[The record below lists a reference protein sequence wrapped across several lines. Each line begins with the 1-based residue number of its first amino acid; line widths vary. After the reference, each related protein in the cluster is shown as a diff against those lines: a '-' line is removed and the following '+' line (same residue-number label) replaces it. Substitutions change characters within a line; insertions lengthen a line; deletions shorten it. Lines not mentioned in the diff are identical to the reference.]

1 MLKDGRGMR
10 FGAGEGQRTGQA
22 AIHLG
27 GRSWAGGSP
36 ETNPVL
42 EPAGTSLSC
51 PRGTEGTLLGTM
63 GSSHSLDC
71 FLFFEEP
78 LDDFLGFFIRWYFR
92 ASSLSGAAASP
103 DGDGRFLERKSRH
116 APSAAPGHARTLGC
130 PRRGAVDPS
139 QLCHGEGKG
148 EKPRRRQHGQPGMP
162 GTRCRRQ
169 EAPHV
174 CATVPSL
181 ALPARLRHKVQVRH
195 PAHLPATPAPLD
207 TKDGADP
214 MSDKAFLGSSGKP
227 LRMEREGETEKQ
239 HDSSETGAVRDTGR
253 VTPAQ
258 QTGRRQGSCLALLT
272 WRRNRATRQTGT

>member
-1 MLKDGRGMR
+1 M
-10 FGAGEGQRTGQA
+10 GQA

-148 EKPRRRQHGQPGMP
+148 EKPGRRQHGQPGMP
-162 GTRCRRQ
+162 GTRCRRR

-174 CATVPSL
+174 CHRPLPRTPGSAASQSPS
-181 ALPARLRHKVQVRH
+181 AAPGSPACHAGTARHKGRGRSHVR
-195 PAHLPATPAPLD
+195 
-207 TKDGADP
+207 
-214 MSDKAFLGSSGKP
+214 
-227 LRMEREGETEKQ
+227 
-239 HDSSETGAVRDTGR
+239 
-253 VTPAQ
+253 
-258 QTGRRQGSCLALLT
+258 
-272 WRRNRATRQTGT
+272 